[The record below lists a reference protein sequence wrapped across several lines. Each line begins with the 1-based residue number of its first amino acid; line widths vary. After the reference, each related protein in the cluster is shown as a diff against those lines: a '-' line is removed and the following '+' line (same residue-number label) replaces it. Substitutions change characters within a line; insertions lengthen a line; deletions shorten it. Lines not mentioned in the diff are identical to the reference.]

1 MLFNSH
7 LFLGG
12 FLPPALAFY
21 AVVYRHETARIWYL
35 IAISLVFYAW
45 WNPPFVLLLIGSVIV
60 NWLAAAAF
68 FSTGRR
74 SILVAAIAG
83 DLACLGF
90 FKYTNFLLGTA
101 DWIGGFT
108 ISPLDIFL
116 PLGIS
121 FFTFHHIIYL
131 ADCIRGR
138 ARLYSFRD
146 YALYIVLFP
155 QILAGPIVRHNEI
168 VPQFSRTPWTEN
180 VAETFARALVLV
192 VIGLAKKVLIADSL
206 AHIAAPV
213 FDKAAQGSASLL
225 AGGDAWLGILAFT
238 FQIYFDFSG
247 YSDIA
252 IGLASIFGFTLPFN
266 FDAPY
271 RSLNVREFW
280 RRWHM
285 TLSRF
290 LRDYV
295 YIPLGGNRHGLPI
308 QVYALMATMLL
319 GGLWHGAGWTFV
331 TWGGLHGVALVI
343 VVLWQRQGF
352 HMPAWGAWPVT
363 FLFLI
368 VTWVFFRA
376 TSFMGAAEML
386 RAMAGWGYGGWRF
399 PVTMLN
405 PWHSWI
411 IGFAAALAIFGP
423 TSQEVALVRL
433 TPRRITAIATALA
446 AVFVLMEIGDR
457 GTQEFIYFHF

>member
-7 LFLGG
+7 LFLVG
-12 FLPPALAFY
+12 FLPPVLAFY
-21 AVVYRHETARIWYL
+21 VLVYRYEYARIWYL
-35 IAISLVFYAW
+35 IAVSLVFYAW
-45 WNPPFVLLLIGSVIV
+45 WNPPFVLLLIASVIV

-68 FSTGRR
+68 FSTGRKAV
-74 SILVAAIAG
+74 LTAAIIG
-83 DLACLGF
+83 DLVCLAL
-90 FKYTNFLLGTA
+90 FKYANFLLGTVG
-101 DWIGGFT
+101 WIGGVT
-108 ISPLDIFL
+108 ISPVDIAL

-131 ADCIRGR
+131 ADCIAGR
-138 ARLYSFRD
+138 AKLYSFRD

-180 VAETFARALVLV
+180 VAETFARAFVLII
-192 VIGLAKKVLIADSL
+192 IGLAKKVLIADSL
-206 AHIAAPV
+206 AQISAPV
-213 FDKAAQGSASLL
+213 FDKAAQGPASLL

-252 IGLASIFGFTLPFN
+252 IGLARLFGFGLPYN

-271 RSLNVREFW
+271 RSLSVRDFW

-290 LRDYV
+290 LRDYL

-308 QVYALMATMLL
+308 QVCALMATMLL
-319 GGLWHGAGWTFV
+319 GGLWHGAGWTFIA
-331 TWGGLHGVALVI
+331 WGGLHGLALVT
-343 VVLWQRQGF
+343 VVLWQRR
-352 HMPAWGAWPVT
+352 HLHLPVWVAWPVT
-363 FLFLI
+363 FLFLV
-368 VTWVFFRA
+368 VTWIFFRA
-376 TSFMGAAEML
+376 SNFGAAAEML
-386 RAMAGWGYGGWRF
+386 RAMVGWDYGGWRF
-399 PVTMLN
+399 PVTTLN

-411 IGFAAALAIFGP
+411 IGLAAMLSIFGP
-423 TSQEVALVRL
+423 TSQNVALVRL
-433 TPRRITAIATALA
+433 TPRRVFAIATAVA
-446 AVFVLMEIGDR
+446 AVFVLMDIGDR
-457 GTQEFIYFHF
+457 GTREFIYFHF